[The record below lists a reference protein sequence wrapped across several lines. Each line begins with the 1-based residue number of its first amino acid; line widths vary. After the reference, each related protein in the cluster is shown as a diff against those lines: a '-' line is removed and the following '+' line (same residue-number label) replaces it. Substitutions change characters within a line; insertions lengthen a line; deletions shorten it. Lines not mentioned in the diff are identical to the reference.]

1 MGEQEADRRSVSRVD
16 ALVVVSLGE
25 GRRHSVTRNVS
36 ERGLLIA
43 TRSKLEVGDRLE
55 LEMMTN
61 SGTFSASG
69 RVVRVDEPPGA
80 EWRYLVGLELDAALP
95 HDVIEDGADTAAR
108 LL

>member
-1 MGEQEADRRSVSRVD
+1 M
-16 ALVVVSLGE
+16 VSLGE

-43 TRSKLEVGDRLE
+43 TRSKLDVGDRLE
-55 LEMMTN
+55 MEIVTK
-61 SGTFSASG
+61 SGTFAASG
-69 RVVRVDEPPGA
+69 HVVRIEEPPGA

-95 HDVIEDGADTAAR
+95 PDVIEDGAETAAR